1 MGAHKEARVGARPHP
16 PPLEN
21 EEKIILLYGGGGL
34 FVTFFSYWGT
44 FMLLFSLCRGVIAT
58 FFTMWDHDQGRLI

>member
-21 EEKIILLYGGGGL
+21 EEKIILLYGGGGPFCYVFL
-34 FVTFFSYWGT
+34 LLGDLYAAFFS
-44 FMLLFSLCRGVIAT
+44 M
-58 FFTMWDHDQGRLI
+58 